1 VSDPARATDRAIVWL
16 RRAGELSR
24 RLVEDPAATTLP
36 AILDAAIELASAE
49 RGFLVRL
56 PEGGPLRVEV
66 GRGFDR
72 QALSGATGAV
82 SRRVVEEVLKKGE
95 AGVVTTREEDAALLG
110 LTTVRER
117 HVLAILCVP
126 MRLRGKTVGVV
137 YLDHRF
143 RPDAFRPDDVE
154 PLRLFADQAALA
166 IEGEELRAERERA
179 LLQLEQAKAQL
190 AAQAGLEARRRELKE
205 LQRAGRQGER
215 PGLGALVGGS
225 AAAQD
230 LYLAIERAARSRDP
244 VLIVGETGSGKTLV
258 AAELH
263 RLTHAAQPP
272 AGAQAPLVELACARL
287 TPAALEAAL
296 AGAGTLVLEE
306 VADASPEL
314 QAALVLALQAQ
325 RRPGAPGTAPVPRLV
340 ATTRH
345 DLAARSKAG
354 AWREDLHYRLD
365 VLRVEVPPLRVRAS
379 DVPLLIDHLAASR
392 PGGAPLE
399 LTPTALQAL
408 ADHAWPGN
416 LHELANVVARLAA
429 LGKKVTT
436 SDLPPGLATRPV
448 AAEETIEGMS
458 RRMVVDAL
466 EACRGNKVQAAKR
479 LGIQRSTLY
488 RILDKHGLR

>member
-1 VSDPARATDRAIVWL
+1 MSDPARATDRAIVWL

-72 QALSGATGAV
+72 QALSGASGAV

-205 LQRAGRQGER
+205 LQRAGRSGER

-263 RLTHAAQPP
+263 RLTHEGQP
-272 AGAQAPLVELACARL
+272 GGAPLVELACARL

-325 RRPGAPGTAPVPRLV
+325 RRPGAPGAAPGPRLV

-365 VLRVEVPPLRVRAS
+365 VLRIEVPALRVRAS

-399 LTPTALQAL
+399 LTSTALQAL
-408 ADHAWPGN
+408 ADYPWPGN

-436 SDLPPGLATRPV
+436 ADLPPGLAARPV

-458 RRMVVDAL
+458 RRMVMDAL